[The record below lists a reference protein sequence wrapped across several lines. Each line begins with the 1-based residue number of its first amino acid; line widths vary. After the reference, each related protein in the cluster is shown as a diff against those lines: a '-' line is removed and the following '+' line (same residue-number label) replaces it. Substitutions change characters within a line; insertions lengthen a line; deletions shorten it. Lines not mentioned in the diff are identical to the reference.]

1 LNLQERR
8 AYRKK
13 NAELTKQREA
23 AIYEREEITRRRVLD
38 EVRQDK
44 EKVENEDLQRHMRI
58 QKEKAARHEIQP

>member
-1 LNLQERR
+1 M